1 MVLPVRDLLPT
12 RRRPWANR
20 ILLLANIIVF
30 VFLEPWAG
38 TLCQQEA
45 FFLEHAAIPAEI
57 TQGEPLDAREVSAS
71 TTSACNLSPVP
82 DKPVYLAIVT
92 AMFMHAGWAHL
103 LGNMLFLWI
112 FGNNVEE
119 RFGHLRYIGFYL
131 LSGAIATLVFAWP
144 AGDSLVSLVGASG
157 AIAGVLGSYFVM
169 FPFAPV
175 VVVIPPLFF
184 FPFRLPAAI
193 VLGLWFALQLLEVR
207 VTQMAGGG
215 VAYLAHVAGF
225 AAGIIL
231 TFLYGVRPQRR
242 YA

>member
-20 ILLLANIIVF
+20 ILLLANIVVF
-30 VFLEPWAG
+30 VFLEPWSG
-38 TLCQQEA
+38 SVCQQEA

-57 TQGEPLDAREVSAS
+57 VQGEPLDAREVAAS
-71 TTSACNLSPVP
+71 TSPACNLSPVA

-119 RFGHLRYIGFYL
+119 RFGHVRYIGFYL

-144 AGDSLVSLVGASG
+144 EGDSLVSLVGASG

-225 AAGIIL
+225 IAGIVL
-231 TFLYGVRPQRR
+231 TFLYGLRPQRR